1 MLKPA
6 EIYLRHIMDEMLFLE
21 KYSNNVSFDELK
33 IDEVLKRSFLRSIEI
48 IGEASK
54 NIPSSFKDGHPE
66 ISWKDMAGMRDRLIH
81 AYFSVDWDIVW
92 DVVKKEIPK
101 NKDLIQKLI
110 DEL

>member
-1 MLKPA
+1 
-6 EIYLRHIMDEMLFLE
+6 
-21 KYSNNVSFDELK
+21 
-33 IDEVLKRSFLRSIEI
+33 
-48 IGEASK
+48 
-54 NIPSSFKDGHPE
+54 
-66 ISWKDMAGMRDRLIH
+66 MAGMRDHLIH

>member
-1 MLKPA
+1 
-6 EIYLRHIMDEMLFLE
+6 MDEMLFLE